1 MQSTAYRLPPSQPNI
16 QCHLWCQLV
25 YTVPHG
31 GVTPRSVEKEP
42 FTHLETIKADL
53 GNRSRK
59 AKRKFRLR
67 TRFPFLRDE
76 EVL

>member
-1 MQSTAYRLPPSQPNI
+1 MAAKHR
-16 QCHLWCQLV
+16 
-25 YTVPHG
+25 
-31 GVTPRSVEKEP
+31 GVFEKKP